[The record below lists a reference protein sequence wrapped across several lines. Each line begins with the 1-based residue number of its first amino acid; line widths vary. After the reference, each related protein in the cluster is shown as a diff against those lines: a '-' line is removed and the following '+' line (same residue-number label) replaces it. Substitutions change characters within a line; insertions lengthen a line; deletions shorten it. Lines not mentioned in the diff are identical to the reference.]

1 MKIGDWEIKSRAEQ
15 CAVSGKAFREDEEF
29 VSVLFQGEE
38 GLERMDMSL
47 VAWKDWDT
55 GDGGREPLSYWKSR
69 FQPGPA
75 PESETVNKQ
84 DAESELRRLLD
95 QGAPESARLC
105 RLLALLLERKRIL
118 KLRER
123 IDQPERQLLVFEHTD
138 TQESFL
144 VPDVDFKLSDLD
156 SLRDEIME
164 KSGSRLFSLP
174 VETPTA
180 PAPEAEPAQT

>member
-1 MKIGDWEIKSRAEQ
+1 MKIGDWEIKSRAEH

-29 VSVLFQGEE
+29 MSVLFQGEE

-47 VAWKDWDT
+47 VAWKEWEADET
-55 GDGGREPLSYWKSR
+55 EPLSCWKSR
-69 FQPGPA
+69 FQPGPE
-75 PESETVNKQ
+75 PESETVDKQ

-95 QGAPESARLC
+95 QGAPESAKLC

-118 KLRER
+118 KLREK
-123 IDQPERQLLVFEHTD
+123 IDQPDRQLLVFEHTD

-156 SLRDEIME
+156 TLRDEIME

-174 VETPTA
+174 VESPPPAETETA
-180 PAPEAEPAQT
+180 QA

>member
-1 MKIGDWEIKSRAEQ
+1 MKIGDWEIKSRAEN

-29 VSVLFQGEE
+29 MSVLFQGEE
-38 GLERMDMSL
+38 GLERVDLSL
-47 VAWKDWDT
+47 VAWKDWDA
-55 GDGGREPLSYWKSR
+55 GEREPLSSWKSH

-75 PESETVNKQ
+75 PESETVDKQ

-95 QGAPESARLC
+95 KGSPESAKLC

-123 IDQPERQLLVFEHTD
+123 IDQPDRQLLVFEHTD

-144 VPDVDFKLSDLD
+144 VPDVDFNLSDLD

-164 KSGSRLFSLP
+164 KSGSQLFSITVDAP
-174 VETPTA
+174 VA
-180 PAPEAEPAQT
+180 AEAEPAQT

>member
-15 CAVSGKAFREDEEF
+15 CAVSGKAFAEGEEF
-29 VSVLFQGEE
+29 MSVLLQGPE
-38 GLERMDMSL
+38 GLERLDMSL
-47 VAWKDWDT
+47 VAWKDWEA
-55 GDGGREPLSYWKSR
+55 GENPPLSNWKSR
-69 FQPGPA
+69 FQPGPE
-75 PESETVNKQ
+75 PESETVDKQ

-95 QGAPESARLC
+95 QGAPESAKLC

-118 KLRER
+118 KLREK
-123 IDQPERQLLVFEHTD
+123 IDQPDRQLLVFEHTD

-156 SLRDEIME
+156 SLREEIME

-174 VETPTA
+174 VETPAA
-180 PAPEAEPAQT
+180 PAAEPAHT